1 MGRSPILQK
10 EGFYKM
16 EGKATKK
23 LGLRRIWAVFMA
35 SVLLFLATADWIAG
49 MPTVYAAEDLI
60 LKLHYHREDGNYEG
74 WDVWLWEIGGDGGG
88 FAFAEEDGEMV
99 ATKVVTPG
107 VTSIGFIVRT
117 ADWAKDVDKDQF
129 IDLSEMVSG
138 TVHIYVESGVE
149 GYTKEYGEDAVTG
162 VKLSKARYDQ
172 ETGTVTVEMTGEV
185 EGDLDSVFEI
195 LGSQGGVA
203 IAKGEEAAGEQWH
216 YILTPE
222 EPLELTR
229 EYSITFDGN
238 TYKVTMP
245 NIYST
250 DAFEAEYT
258 YEGDDL
264 GAQYSPEST
273 RFRVWAPTADEV
285 LLNLYGSG
293 TEGTEDLLEQIPM
306 TADVNG
312 TWTAEKEGDLNG
324 TYYTYTAVINGEERE
339 ACDPYA
345 RTTGVNGKRAMVLD
359 LDATDPQGWESDA
372 DPNGG
377 GTYNDAIIYEL
388 HVRDLSADPGSG
400 IENVGKFL
408 GLTETGT
415 QTPGGMAT
423 GLDHIKELGVTHL
436 HLLPVYD
443 YGSVDEAN
451 LEKPQF
457 NWGYD
462 PVNYNVPEGSYS
474 TDPYNGEVRVREMK
488 QMVKALHDNG
498 ISVIMDVVYN
508 HVQSAGDFC
517 VNRLVPGYFSRMDE
531 NGAYSNGS
539 GCGNDT
545 ASERSMV
552 RKYIVD
558 SVKYWADEY
567 HIDGFRFDL
576 VGLLDTETV
585 NQIVEEV
592 HKDHPHVIFYGEGW
606 TMDTAV
612 TKEGIL
618 MATQVNSTE
627 TPGFAYFSDTIRDAL
642 KGSVFDTSL
651 GYVSGAE
658 GLEDTIRQ
666 CFMGLTDWCTT
677 PAQTVNYASCHDNLT
692 MMDRI
697 TRSALSSP
705 RVDKIRMNNLA
716 AAIYMTSQGIPFM
729 QAGEEML
736 RTKLKPDGTF
746 DENSY
751 ASSDSV
757 NSLKWETLDEEE
769 YQQVFAYYKGL
780 IAFRKAHGAL
790 RLTNAQDVEQ
800 YVKPVEGLPANVV
813 AFQVGG
819 GVNGETS
826 EGMFLIFNPNNQV
839 QEITLP
845 DGVWD
850 VYVDGE
856 RAGTEV
862 LSTITNG
869 KATVEPISAL
879 VLVKGTGTM
888 IREEESPAE
897 SGETPADV
905 ESPEASETAGEDGS
919 GNGGLIAA
927 LCAVAVVAAAGI
939 GLFVM
944 RKKKSGK

>member
-1 MGRSPILQK
+1 
-10 EGFYKM
+10 M
-16 EGKATKK
+16 EGKATKN
-23 LGLRRIWAVFMA
+23 LGLRRFWAVFIT

-49 MPTVYAAEDLI
+49 MPMVYAAQDLV
-60 LKLHYHREDGNYEG
+60 LKVHYHREDGNYEG

-129 IDLSEMVSG
+129 IDISEMVSG

-172 ETGTVTVEMTGEV
+172 ETGTITVEMTGAV
-185 EGDLDSVFEI
+185 EEDLKSAFRI
-195 LGSQGGVA
+195 RGSQGEVT
-203 IAKGEEAAGEQWH
+203 IAEAAEGEKWQ

-222 EPLELTR
+222 TPLDLNR
-229 EYSITFDGN
+229 EYRITYDGN
-238 TYKVTMP
+238 EYKLTMP
-245 NIYST
+245 NIFST
-250 DAFEAEYT
+250 DAFEADYT
-258 YEGDDL
+258 YTGDDL
-264 GAQYSPEST
+264 GALWSPEST
-273 RFRVWAPTADEV
+273 RFRVWAPTAEEV

-293 TEGTEDLLEQIPM
+293 TEGTDDLLEQIAM

-312 TWTAEKEGDLNG
+312 TWIAEKEGDING

-359 LDATDPQGWESDA
+359 LAATNPQGWDTDV
-372 DPNGG
+372 DPNAG

-388 HVRDLSADPGSG
+388 HVRDLSSDSSSG

-415 QTPGGMAT
+415 RTAGGMAT

-451 LEKPQF
+451 LDKAQF

-488 QMVKALHDNG
+488 QMVKTLHDNG

-592 HKDHPHVIFYGEGW
+592 HRDHPNVIFYGEGW

-612 TKEGIL
+612 TKEGIT
-618 MATQVNSTE
+618 MATQLNSTE

-658 GLEDTIRQ
+658 GLEETIKK

-677 PAQTVNYASCHDNLT
+677 PAQTINYASCHDNLT
-692 MMDRI
+692 MMDRL
-697 TRSALSSP
+697 TRSALSSS
-705 RVDKIRMNNLA
+705 RADKIRMNNLA
-716 AAIYMTSQGIPFM
+716 AAIYMTSEGIPFL

-736 RTKLKPDGTF
+736 RTKMKADSTF

-751 ASSDSV
+751 ASPDYV
-757 NSLKWETLDEEE
+757 NSLKWETLEEEE
-769 YQQVFAYYKGL
+769 YKQVFAYYKGL

-790 RLTNAQDVEQ
+790 RLTNAQDVQ
-800 YVKPVEGLPANVV
+800 QNVFPVEGLPANVV
-813 AFQVGG
+813 AFQVNG

-826 EGMFLIFNPNNQV
+826 EGLFLIFNPNNRTE
-839 QEITLP
+839 EITLP

-850 VYVDGE
+850 VYVNGE
-856 RAGTEV
+856 KAGTEV
-862 LSTITNG
+862 LATITNG
-869 KATVEPISAL
+869 KASVDPISAL

-888 IREEESPAE
+888 IREEENPEDGGNVSAE
-897 SGETPADV
+897 TEGAEI
-905 ESPEASETAGEDGS
+905 PEIAEDGS
-919 GNGGLIAA
+919 LGSGGL
-927 LCAVAVVAAAGI
+927 VAVVCIVAVIAVAGI
-939 GLFVM
+939 GFAVVGK
-944 RKKKSGK
+944 KKKSGNK

>member
-1 MGRSPILQK
+1 
-10 EGFYKM
+10 M

-23 LGLRRIWAVFMA
+23 PGLRRVWAVLMTF
-35 SVLLFLATADWIAG
+35 VLLFLATADWIAG
-49 MPTVYAAEDLI
+49 MSVVHAAQDLV
-60 LKLHYHREDGNYEG
+60 LKLHYHREDGSYDG

-88 FAFAEEDGEMV
+88 FAFEEEDGEMV

-117 ADWAKDVDKDQF
+117 ADWTKDVDKDQF
-129 IDLSEMVSG
+129 IDISEMVSG

-172 ETGTVTVEMTGEV
+172 ESGAVTVEMTGEV
-185 EGDLDSVFEI
+185 EGDLREVFRI
-195 LGSQGGVA
+195 WGSEGDVV
-203 IAKGEEAAGEQWH
+203 IAEAVKGEKWQ
-216 YILTPE
+216 YILTPDS
-222 EPLELTR
+222 PLELTR
-229 EYSITFDGN
+229 EYKISYDGN
-238 TYKVTMP
+238 EYKVTMP

-250 DAFEAEYT
+250 DAFEEEYT
-258 YEGDDL
+258 YTGDDL
-264 GAQYSPEST
+264 GAQWSPEAT

-285 LLNLYGSG
+285 FLNLYASG
-293 TEGTEDLLEQIPM
+293 TDGTDDLLEQLAM
-306 TADVNG
+306 TADANG
-312 TWTAEKEGDLNG
+312 TWTIEKEGDLNG

-345 RTTGVNGKRAMVLD
+345 RTTGVNGKRAMVID
-359 LDATDPQGWESDA
+359 LASTNPQGWETDS

-377 GTYNDAIIYEL
+377 GAYNDAIIYEL
-388 HVRDLSADPGSG
+388 HVRDLSSDPGSG

-408 GLTETGT
+408 GLTETGR
-415 QTPGGMAT
+415 QTSGGMAT

-451 LEKPQF
+451 LEKTQF

-488 QMVKALHDNG
+488 QMVKTLHDNG

-517 VNRLVPGYFSRMDE
+517 FNRLVPGYFSRIDE

-576 VGLLDTETV
+576 VGLLDTQTV

-592 HKDHPHVIFYGEGW
+592 HRDHPNVIFYGEGW

-612 TKEGIL
+612 TKEGIV

-677 PAQTVNYASCHDNLT
+677 PAQTVNYASCHDNLS
-692 MMDRI
+692 MMDRL

-705 RVDKIRMNNLA
+705 RADKIRMNNLA
-716 AAIYMTSQGIPFM
+716 AAIYLTSEGIPFM

-736 RTKLKPDGTF
+736 RTKMKTDGTF

-751 ASSDSV
+751 ASPDYV
-757 NSLKWETLDEEE
+757 NSLKWDTLDQEE
-769 YQQVFAYYKGL
+769 YRQVFEYYKGL

-800 YVKPVEGLPANVV
+800 NVIPVEGLPANVV
-813 AFQVGG
+813 AFQVNG
-819 GVNGETS
+819 GVNGEIS
-826 EGMFLIFNPNNQV
+826 EGLFLIFNPNNQAE
-839 QEITLP
+839 EITLP

-850 VYVDGE
+850 VYVNGE
-856 RAGTEV
+856 QAGTEV
-862 LSTITNG
+862 LSTIVNG
-869 KATVEPISAL
+869 KASVEPISAL
-879 VLVKGTGTM
+879 VLVKGTGAM
-888 IREEESPAE
+888 VRDEETPAE
-897 SGETPADV
+897 SADTSTGAEDAAASGENV
-905 ESPEASETAGEDGS
+905 SGS
-919 GNGGLIAA
+919 GVLIAA
-927 LCAVAVVAAAGI
+927 VCAVAVIAVAGI
-939 GLFVM
+939 GFAVLQA
-944 RKKKSGK
+944 KKKSGKK